1 MADKVYPRS
10 CKTVEGKISSQDV
23 IPDCVW
29 NTLFHGGKDLEWE
42 VGFNPLDDS
51 DKDAVVFLY
60 VALAII
66 YFDTLILLHLILVV
80 NKLALNFIVS

>member
-1 MADKVYPRS
+1 M
-10 CKTVEGKISSQDV
+10 
-23 IPDCVW
+23 
-29 NTLFHGGKDLEWE
+29 
-42 VGFNPLDDS
+42 
-51 DKDAVVFLY
+51 VFLY